1 MILSWTNNTTA
12 EAWERKIAGLTGPQ
26 GKVLAQIF
34 AHLLMFSNVRVCAAY
49 VKGKENPIPDYLF
62 CLHDQD
68 NFSQFQYESLVTQ
81 YPWLK
86 QCHCFLPSQE
96 LAALT
101 GLFCAVNGACDN
113 SQCEDTARMDRS
125 RLKFYQDN
133 FCQQHGIDDPC
144 LLQILSHCNASLIFA
159 CYTAFLALGHTLWCK
174 TIKSATIANY
184 LSTATN
190 HIWMLV
196 IDYLT

>member
-1 MILSWTNNTTA
+1 MVRHLQKGDTRLISINKLKYASIIISLAASIFSWEALPVNKCPIHPMILSWTNNTTA
-12 EAWERKIAGLTGPQ
+12 EAWARKIAGLTGPQ

-34 AHLLMFSNVRVCAAY
+34 AHLLMFSNVRVRAAY
-49 VKGKENPIPDYLF
+49 VKGEENPIPDYLF

-113 SQCEDTARMDRS
+113 SQCEDTARMD
-125 RLKFYQDN
+125 
-133 FCQQHGIDDPC
+133 
-144 LLQILSHCNASLIFA
+144 
-159 CYTAFLALGHTLWCK
+159 
-174 TIKSATIANY
+174 
-184 LSTATN
+184 
-190 HIWMLV
+190 
-196 IDYLT
+196 